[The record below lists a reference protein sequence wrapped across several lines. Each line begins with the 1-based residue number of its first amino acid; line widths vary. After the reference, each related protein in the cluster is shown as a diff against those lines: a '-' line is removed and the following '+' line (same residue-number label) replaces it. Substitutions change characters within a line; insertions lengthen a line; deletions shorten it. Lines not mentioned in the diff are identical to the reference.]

1 MKTLKKK
8 TCVCGKEFI
17 QYNSLQ
23 KYCSAKCAPKINKL
37 PKRTRLPKTYKQ
49 LKKSKKTE
57 INKVD
62 KLWADAVKKLAG
74 NKCEYCGK
82 TSPLN
87 SHHIFS
93 RSKKST
99 RWNINNGICL
109 CVGHHTFSS
118 SFSAHKTPAEFIEWI
133 KEKRGEKWYAELRQ
147 KAHENFNEDLENL
160 ETIFK
165 TYLLS

>member
-1 MKTLKKK
+1 MKINKLKV
-8 TCVCGKEFI
+8 CSNCGKEFK
-17 QYNSLQ
+17 QFNSLQ
-23 KYCSAKCAPKINKL
+23 KFCSYNCSRSKTPIKKL
-37 PKRTRLPKTYKQ
+37 KVI
-49 LKKSKKTE
+49 KSKK
-57 INKVD
+57 KVNTDKLD
-62 KLWADAVKKLAG
+62 KLWAQAVKKRANG
-74 NKCEYCGK
+74 RCEYCGK
-82 TSPLN
+82 TTTLN

-99 RWNINNGICL
+99 RWHLNNGISL
-109 CVGHHTFSS
+109 CVAHHTFSS